1 MEYRTKEV
9 QVADFLRE
17 GIIAGRFPRGA
28 RLKQADIAK
37 MLQLSITPVREALK
51 VLEAEGYL
59 LRSSYHGVTVSP
71 FDSTA
76 SIEIVSLR
84 VTLEG
89 HLVNAALQRITSKEI
104 EELQEIERQFE
115 DAVRRL
121 DRSEVRGINY
131 RFHRFLYDKA
141 QLPQTF
147 HFVQILWAKYPFD
160 LINYLEG
167 RTQRAVEEHR
177 VLLQQIIAGD
187 LPGSLLAA
195 RRHIESGWTELQSAI
210 KQGLPGPRYLDDPLD
225 ASTPQVSL

>member
-1 MEYRTKEV
+1 MEYRTKEE

-17 GIIAGRFPRGA
+17 GIIAGRFPRGE

-76 SIEIVSLR
+76 SIEIVNLR
-84 VTLEG
+84 VMLEG
-89 HLVNAALQRITSKEI
+89 HLVSAALQRIRSTEI

-121 DRSEVRGINY
+121 DRGEARGINY

-147 HFVQILWAKYPFD
+147 HFVQILWARYPFD
-160 LINYLEG
+160 LINNLEG

-177 VLLQQIIAGD
+177 ALLQQIVSSD

-195 RRHIESGWTELQSAI
+195 RRHIESGWSELQSAI
-210 KQGLPGPRYLDDPLD
+210 KQGLPGQMYSNDPPE
-225 ASTPQVSL
+225 ASAPWVSP